1 LVRAGALRKSAA
13 EAALAA
19 NSPAVRLPA
28 TLPPVELLVS
38 DVPAWLVLTSAFAFG
53 AIWGSFFN
61 VAIYRWPREMSV
73 VRPPSTCPH
82 CQAPVAARYNVPILG
97 YLFLRGR
104 AACCGAPLSP
114 RYPVVEALSGV
125 LCLAIAHQHI
135 VSALDET
142 PLYQAALQALAYF
155 AFVGGLIIATFVDL
169 DFMEIPDE
177 VSLPGAALGLATA
190 VFRDQPGAEAA
201 ALGAGGGFLLIQLL
215 FVWTYEHLTGR
226 RGMGEGDSKLL
237 MMIGAF
243 LGWQGALFAV
253 FAGAAQGLLTFV
265 LTRITRMVAGPE
277 DAAAASGDMP
287 VEVPA
292 AESGGGFDAGE
303 PAVESAEALDDADD
317 EPEPQYWGHFKLP
330 FGPFLALGAL
340 EYLFFGDFA
349 IDAWFRLM
357 QG

>member
-1 LVRAGALRKSAA
+1 M
-13 EAALAA
+13 
-19 NSPAVRLPA
+19 
-28 TLPPVELLVS
+28 ELLVS
-38 DVPAWLVLTSAFAFG
+38 DVPVWLVLTSAFAFG

-73 VRPPSTCPH
+73 VRPPSTCPS

-97 YLFLRGR
+97 YLLLRGR

-125 LCLAIAHQHI
+125 LCLAIAQRYI
-135 VSALDET
+135 VSAIDET
-142 PLYQAALQALAYF
+142 PLWVASLTALAYF

-169 DFMEIPDE
+169 EFMEIPDE

-190 VFRDQPGAEAA
+190 VFRDPPGAEAA
-201 ALGAGGGFLLIQLL
+201 ALGAGGGFLIIQLL
-215 FVWTYEHLTGR
+215 FVWSYEHLTGR

-265 LTRITRMVAGPE
+265 LTRVTRLI
-277 DAAAASGDMP
+277 
-287 VEVPA
+287 
-292 AESGGGFDAGE
+292 AGE
-303 PAVESAEALDDADD
+303 PDAPAADSGEPAASDEDD
-317 EPEPQYWGHFKLP
+317 EEPAPQYWGHFKLP

-340 EYLFFGDFA
+340 EYLFFGEVA
-349 IDAWFRLM
+349 VDAWVRLV
-357 QG
+357 QGG